1 MKRGN
6 FIVFLALHL
15 MLVVYSLSG
24 VLSKLASRFDFL
36 SMQFI
41 ACYGGIIALLGLY
54 AIVWQQII
62 KRIPLT
68 TAYAN
73 RAITVVWGMVWGVLI
88 FSESLSILQV
98 VGGAIVLTGVVLYAL
113 SESHGDD
120 EKPEASKAAKP
131 TGLSAH
137 SCKEPN
143 K

>member
-98 VGGAIVLTGVVLYAL
+98 VGGAIVLTGVVLYSL